1 MNLKLALV
9 ITMVQL
15 MVLSVG
21 YYFLELFLRKNSMS
35 ISEYISNYWI
45 YGIAAFVGLLITNF
59 FWNKSELKNR

>member
-15 MVLSVG
+15 VVLSVG

-45 YGIAAFVGLLITNF
+45 YRIAAFVGLLINNF

>member
-15 MVLSVG
+15 VVLSVG

-35 ISEYISNYWI
+35 ISEYISNYCI
-45 YGIAAFVGLLITNF
+45 YGIAAFVGLLIANF
-59 FWNKSELKNR
+59 FWNKSELKK

>member
-15 MVLSVG
+15 VVLSVG

-45 YGIAAFVGLLITNF
+45 YRIAAFVGLLITNF